1 MESRLK
7 ICAMIVGLTLGLC
20 AFAGS
25 AIAGNPF
32 EDLLNK
38 VQSDFKAINDKGE
51 QDRAKIRGDAQT
63 GGGAQT
69 GGIAMAAQQ
78 EEGQSKPT
86 QLIIPKD
93 KRVAAAID
101 EALPTIKKIVSI
113 HQCLKDSAGL
123 RQMNFFA
130 VAGMDMTRFAN
141 PYDATIGLPISNMKY
156 HDKNKCLSVQTLD
169 HWSMPALNALLFR
182 AVYFADDSG
191 ETANYLYLFKK
202 TDDGSWKIAQFENA
216 R

>member
-7 ICAMIVGLTLGLC
+7 ICAMIVGLILGLC

-101 EALPTIKKIVSI
+101 EALPTIKKVLAI
-113 HQCLKDSAGL
+113 HQCVKDWQSL
-123 RQMNFFA
+123 RQMNIYAVPGVNMVKGGIFA
-130 VAGMDMTRFAN
+130 DGSYPN
-141 PYDATIGLPISNMKY
+141 SSYLLKY
-156 HDKNKCLSVQTLD
+156 HDFNKCVSVSTIDQ
-169 HWSMPALNALLFR
+169 WNMPALNALQFR

-191 ETANYLYLFKK
+191 ETINFGYLFKK
-202 TDDGSWKIAQFENA
+202 SDDGSWKISDF
-216 R
+216 RRTD